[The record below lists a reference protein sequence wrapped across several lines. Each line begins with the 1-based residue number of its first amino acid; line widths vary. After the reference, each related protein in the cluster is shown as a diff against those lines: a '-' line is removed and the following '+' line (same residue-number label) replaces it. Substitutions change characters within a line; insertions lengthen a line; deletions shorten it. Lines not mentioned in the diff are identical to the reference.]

1 MRTVSDSVVCLWGKN
16 IQMQTTPPIEIDAA
30 LFAME
35 SHHGQKRKYTGEGYI
50 VHPRAVSLIVKTVPY
65 TPEMLCAAWL
75 HDVVE
80 DCNVSIETIKEK
92 FGDKVAS
99 LVSDLTDV
107 SKLTDGNR
115 RIRKQ
120 IDLEHTANAS
130 PEAKTIKLADI
141 IDNTDSI
148 TKHDPDFSRIYLRE
162 VYKTILVCK
171 EGDFNLYERA
181 LSLITEKCKEMNIG
195 L

>member
-1 MRTVSDSVVCLWGKN
+1 
-16 IQMQTTPPIEIDAA
+16 
-30 LFAME
+30 
-35 SHHGQKRKYTGEGYI
+35 
-50 VHPRAVSLIVKTVPY
+50 
-65 TPEMLCAAWL
+65 MLCAAWL

-80 DCNVSIETIKEK
+80 DCEVSIKTIKEK

-99 LVSDLTDV
+99 LVDDLTDV
-107 SKLTDGNR
+107 SKLSDGNR

-120 IDLEHTANAS
+120 IDLEHTASAS
-130 PEAKTIKLADI
+130 PQAKTIKLADI

-162 VYKTILVCK
+162 VHKTILVCK
-171 EGDFNLYERA
+171 EGDSSLYERA
-181 LSLITEKCKEMNIG
+181 LNLITDKCKEMNIE

>member
-1 MRTVSDSVVCLWGKN
+1 
-16 IQMQTTPPIEIDAA
+16 MQTTPPIEIDAA

-35 SHHGQKRKYTGEGYI
+35 SHHGQKRKYTGEPYI

-65 TPEMLCAAWL
+65 IPEMICAAWL

-80 DCNVSIETIKEK
+80 DCEVSIEIIKEK

-99 LVSDLTDV
+99 LVADLTDV
-107 SKLTDGNR
+107 SKLSDGNR

-130 PEAKTIKLADI
+130 SQAKTIKLADI

-148 TKHDPDFSRIYLRE
+148 TKYDPDFSRIYLRE

-171 EGDFNLYERA
+171 EGDSSLYERA
-181 LSLITEKCKEMNIG
+181 LNLITDKCKEMNIE